1 MIKSMTAFGRS
12 VGTVGGKNITVE
24 IKSVNN
30 RFLDCSVKLPRR
42 YGAAEDK
49 IKPYLQSR
57 GITRGKIDVYIGVT
71 SADGSDVSVGLDTGY
86 LKGYLDALYILRD
99 QYGLRDDISVMSV
112 AGNRDIF
119 IFEQQE
125 SDTDKDTAD
134 IISVLSDAVDAFL
147 GMRASEGEN
156 IARDLSLKRKH
167 LEELTDIIAEQEP
180 RSVEAYRERLEAK
193 LRSVLEDRGMGAP
206 DEARIITECAL
217 FADKVAVDEE
227 TVRLRSHFS
236 AFDKALVS
244 DEPVG
249 RRLDFLLQ
257 EMGREVNTIG
267 SKVSDIKMTDTVV
280 EMKSELER
288 IREQVQNIE

>member
-30 RFLDCSVKLPRR
+30 RFLDCSIKLPRR

-99 QYGLRDDISVMSV
+99 QYGLRDDISVMNI

>member
-1 MIKSMTAFGRS
+1 MINSMTAFGRS

-99 QYGLRDDISVMSV
+99 QYGLRDDISVMNI

>member
-99 QYGLRDDISVMSV
+99 QYGLRDDISVMNI

-125 SDTDKDTAD
+125 SDIDKDTTD

-147 GMRASEGEN
+147 VMRASEGEN
-156 IARDLSLKRKH
+156 IARDLFLKRKH

>member
-1 MIKSMTAFGRS
+1 MIKSMTAFGRAT
-12 VGTVGGKNITVE
+12 GTAGGKNITVE

>member
-1 MIKSMTAFGRS
+1 MIKSMTAFGRAS
-12 VGTVGGKNITVE
+12 CTAGGKNITVE
-24 IKSVNN
+24 IKSLNN
-30 RFLDCSVKLPRR
+30 RFLDCSVKIPRR

-57 GITRGKIDVYIGVT
+57 GIVRGKIDVYICVT
-71 SADGSDVSVGLDTGY
+71 PADGSDVSVGLDTGY
-86 LKGYLDALYILRD
+86 LKGYLDALYVLRD
-99 QYGLRDDISVMSV
+99 QYGLRDDISVMNV

-125 SDTDKDTAD
+125 SDSDKDTED
-134 IISVLSDAVDAFL
+134 IISALSDAVDTFL
-147 GMRASEGEN
+147 NMRISEGEN
-156 IARDLSLKRKH
+156 IARDLSLKIKH
-167 LEELTDIIAEQEP
+167 LGELTDIIAEQEP

-236 AFDKALVS
+236 AFEKALAS

-267 SKVSDIKMTDTVV
+267 SKVSDIRMTDTVV

>member
-99 QYGLRDDISVMSV
+99 QYGLRDDISVMNI

-167 LEELTDIIAEQEP
+167 LEELTGIIAEQEP